1 MYTHVYSYYLGGN
14 RFTDLLPYT
23 GLNLNTI
30 KNPVVCGRQFRGSK
44 QSAEVLRKNKKHES
58 QNIYLY
64 SSKPCSDSDNQ
75 KVWKTMMQSY
85 HHVAATDGAQETD
98 ELEVRLGE

>member
-1 MYTHVYSYYLGGN
+1 MRAKTYT
-14 RFTDLLPYT
+14 YT
-23 GLNLNTI
+23 
-30 KNPVVCGRQFRGSK
+30 V
-44 QSAEVLRKNKKHES
+44 
-58 QNIYLY
+58 QNHAATV
-64 SSKPCSDSDNQ
+64 DNQ